1 MRKRIFFL
9 VPAALLTMSAN
20 VLATDSTGRYFEFV
34 TSEAETVL
42 ADGRTVVIFNAKQQA
57 VSDKANDP
65 FNNVSGD
72 CTGRMVLSSKGEV
85 MSGSGMCFI
94 KDVSGDGLNHSWKV
108 EETGTEACPDLCG
121 SWQIVDA
128 YGKFEG
134 TTGGGTWSR
143 THVFSDGAMG
153 SYTSTFTRK

>member
-20 VLATDSTGRYFEFV
+20 VLATDSTGRYFEYV
-34 TSEAETVL
+34 TSVAETVL
-42 ADGRTVVIFNAKQQA
+42 ADGRTVVISNAKQQA
-57 VSDKANDP
+57 ISDKLDDP

-85 MSGSGMCFI
+85 MSGSG
-94 KDVSGDGLNHSWKV
+94 
-108 EETGTEACPDLCG
+108 
-121 SWQIVDA
+121 
-128 YGKFEG
+128 
-134 TTGGGTWSR
+134 TWSR

-153 SYTSTFTRK
+153 SYTSTYTRK